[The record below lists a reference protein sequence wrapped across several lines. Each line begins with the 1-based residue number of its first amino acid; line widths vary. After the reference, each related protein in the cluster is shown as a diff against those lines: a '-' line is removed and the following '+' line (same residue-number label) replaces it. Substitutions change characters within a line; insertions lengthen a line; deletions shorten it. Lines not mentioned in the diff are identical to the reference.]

1 MATKTSLKQ
10 HNQKQYHM
18 EYSNSKV
25 QSTALTKAE
34 FSINIASDDS
44 DEADVDG
51 VAAISRHDTISDE
64 VQQQT
69 QTRGVVAQQSRTLQN
84 RVDERGGGSSSCQ

>member
-1 MATKTSLKQ
+1 
-10 HNQKQYHM
+10 M

-51 VAAISRHDTISDE
+51 GAISRHDTISDE
-64 VQQQT
+64 VQQ
-69 QTRGVVAQQSRTLQN
+69 RQQQQLLISHH
-84 RVDERGGGSSSCQ
+84 

>member
-1 MATKTSLKQ
+1 MVTKTCLKQ
-10 HNQKQYHM
+10 INPNHHM

-44 DEADVDG
+44 E
-51 VAAISRHDTISDE
+51 E
-64 VQQQT
+64 
-69 QTRGVVAQQSRTLQN
+69 N
-84 RVDERGGGSSSCQ
+84 

>member
-10 HNQKQYHM
+10 HNHNHHM

-51 VAAISRHDTISDE
+51 GAISRHDTISDE
-64 VQQQT
+64 VQKQ
-69 QTRGVVAQQSRTLQN
+69 
-84 RVDERGGGSSSCQ
+84 